1 MKSWRT
7 WLIVI
12 LMVSAAWKIILLAL
26 DVVPLNSD
34 EAIVG
39 LMARHIL
46 LGERPIFFYGQSYM
60 GSLDAFLVAAG
71 FRLLGEATWVIRM
84 VQGLLFLGVLST
96 TVWLGK
102 TAFGSVWTGILAAGL
117 LAIPTTNISLYNTI
131 SLGGYGETLLIG
143 NLLLILAIRLSRRP
157 GLWEWLAVGFLAG
170 FGLWANG
177 LTLVYSIP
185 AIVFALY
192 HQKGNWKTQPF
203 FLGMGALILGAAVGA
218 TPWWIYAWKNGLT
231 HLVGE
236 LLGSAVSVEQGNLLA
251 RSASHLVNL
260 LLLGVPAI
268 IGLRPPW
275 GITWLALPMIPFAL
289 AAWGW
294 VLVFFFRSLGKDQPR
309 REIRFVLTGVGV
321 TLFGGFLFTSFGVD
335 PSGRYF
341 LPLAVPLALAA
352 GDFALTSPSPRAVR
366 WAGVIVILLFQ
377 VWGNVQAALTYPPGF
392 TTQFDATTILEHR
405 DDPELIR
412 FLQSK
417 NITRGYTHYWVAYPL
432 AFQSGET
439 LIFTPRLPYH
449 QDLRYTPR
457 DNRYTLYNDLVDGSA
472 EVAYISAR
480 NPALDQK
487 IVSGFSNLRVQW
499 VEETIGDYHV
509 YYDLSRPVRPEEL
522 GFGSP
527 SP

>member
-12 LMVSAAWKIILLAL
+12 LLVSAAWKIVLLAL

-60 GSLDAFLVAAG
+60 GSLDAILVALG
-71 FRLLGEATWVIRM
+71 FRLLGEAAWVIRL
-84 VQGLLFLGVLST
+84 VQGLLYLGVLST

-102 TAFGSVWTGILAAGL
+102 EATGSVRIGLLAAAL
-117 LAIPTTNISLYNTI
+117 LAIPTTNVSLYTTI

-143 NLLLILAIRLSRRP
+143 NLLLVLAIRLSRRAR
-157 GLWEWLAVGFLAG
+157 LSEWLAMGFLAG

-185 AIVFALY
+185 AIVFALF
-192 HQKGNWKTQPF
+192 HQKETWRTRPF
-203 FLGMGALILGAAVGA
+203 LLGIGALILGGAVGA
-218 TPWWIYAWKNGLT
+218 TPWWIYAWQNGLT

-260 LLLGVPAI
+260 LLLGIPAI
-268 IGLRPPW
+268 FGMRPPW
-275 GITWLALPMIPFAL
+275 GITWLALPLIPFAL

-294 VLVFFFRSLGKDQPR
+294 VLIYFFRSLGKNQPG
-309 REIRFVLTGVGV
+309 REVRYLFLGVGI

-352 GDFALTSPSPRAVR
+352 ADFALHSPAPKGER
-366 WAGVIVILLFQ
+366 WAVVMVILVFQ

-405 DDPELIR
+405 YDPELIR
-412 FLQSK
+412 FLQSRQ
-417 NITRGYTHYWVAYPL
+417 ITRGYTHYWVAYPL

-457 DNRYTLYNDLVDGSA
+457 DNRYALYNDLVEGSA
-472 EVAYISAR
+472 KVAYITAR
-480 NPALDQK
+480 NPELDQK
-487 IVSGFSNLRVQW
+487 IVSGFSSLQVQW
-499 VEETIGDYHV
+499 VEETIGDYHI
-509 YYDLSRPVRPEEL
+509 YYDLSRPVRPDVL